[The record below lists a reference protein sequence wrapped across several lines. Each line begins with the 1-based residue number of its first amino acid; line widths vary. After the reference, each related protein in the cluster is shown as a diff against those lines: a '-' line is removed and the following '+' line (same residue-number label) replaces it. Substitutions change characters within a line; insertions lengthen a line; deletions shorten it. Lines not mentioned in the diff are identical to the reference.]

1 MKRSLWPTRDPV
13 KDYFPLPKEIFSLGL
28 SAAEIAIYA
37 YLLFCEDR
45 QTFKCWP
52 SYRKISEAVGLSP
65 NTICK
70 HIRSLEERGL
80 LVTEPTMVT
89 TKDGCKR
96 NGNRSSPSDRF
107 KRRFSR
113 TMTGRCRSLPRTQQG
128 GNMLILLRT
137 QVDRTDK
144 TPVTARRARVGGL
157 CGFRS
162 SAERVPIQQQKTGRY
177 ADVREHCGH
186 GKRRKR
192 TAAGGFQQREKPQ
205 AAKQPAMDLS
215 RDKNAEEMKW
225 SPLEMGAAMQ
235 AHGA

>member
-1 MKRSLWPTRDPV
+1 MKRSLWPTRDSV

-89 TKDGCKR
+89 TKDGRKR
-96 NGNRSSPSDRF
+96 NGNLATSRQIDSKTSISDIDQI
-107 KRRFSR
+107 
-113 TMTGRCRSLPRTQQG
+113 GRVSVLDDHT
-128 GNMLILLRT
+128 LH
-137 QVDRTDK
+137 
-144 TPVTARRARVGGL
+144 
-157 CGFRS
+157 
-162 SAERVPIQQQKTGRY
+162 PIK
-177 ADVREHCGH
+177 
-186 GKRRKR
+186 
-192 TAAGGFQQREKPQ
+192 
-205 AAKQPAMDLS
+205 
-215 RDKNAEEMKW
+215 
-225 SPLEMGAAMQ
+225 
-235 AHGA
+235 